1 MECHYLR
8 VYDRW
13 LFGAAEYVQC
23 RSYCCHSDHAIGGPR
38 TALSSAIMC
47 GILLGVF
54 EGVGVL
60 FNRVTS
66 AGQRPQ
72 MAPRK
77 RSIIVKVTFLTC

>member
-1 MECHYLR
+1 MECYYLR

-13 LFGAAEYVQC
+13 LFGATEYVTFHSETLVLFC
-23 RSYCCHSDHAIGGPR
+23 RSYHVHAIGGPR
-38 TALSSAIMC
+38 TALGSAIMC

-77 RSIIVKVTFLTC
+77 